1 MSKKNMGT
9 ARTMPNK
16 FKTVKTFEGTKI
28 VVHTEILARTHDGHC
43 ISDNTL
49 PEGLK
54 CIIICK
60 IAMLEIEIETMIDNY
75 LKRNHHG
82 KL

>member
-1 MSKKNMGT
+1 MKQIKMGP
-9 ARTMPNK
+9 ASPGPDK
-16 FKTVKTFEGTKI
+16 FKTVKQVQGTKI
-28 VVHTEILARTHDGHC
+28 IVHTEILARIDGHV
-43 ISDNTL
+43 IADNSL

-75 LKRNHHG
+75 LKRRGNHG
-82 KL
+82 K